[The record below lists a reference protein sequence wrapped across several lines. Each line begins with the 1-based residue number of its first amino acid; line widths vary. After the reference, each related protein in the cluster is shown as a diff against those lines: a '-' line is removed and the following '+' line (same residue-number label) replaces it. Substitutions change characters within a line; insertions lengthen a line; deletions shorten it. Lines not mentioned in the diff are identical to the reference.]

1 MARLL
6 RVRAGRRYLPALP
19 ASAASEQVRTAAWS
33 SLFGAAAVRYGDA
46 KEADVLAQE
55 RRDAILRALLPSGAA
70 TVADLADGLGVS
82 EMTIRRDLGVLAAQQ
97 LVEKVHG
104 GAVLAKRGAA
114 EPHFAA
120 KRHVNA
126 AAKAAIAEAAAP
138 MVTDGMTV
146 ALSAGTTTW
155 QVARR
160 LRGGAV
166 RDLTFVTN
174 SLNVAGA
181 LEANGWHSIVVSGGS
196 FRTPS
201 DALVGPFANQVL
213 RQLNTDLL
221 LLGVHSIDPRVGLTT
236 PNIAEAETNRV
247 MVAGARRVVVVA
259 DSSKLGQVSLATFAA
274 CDEIDELVTDTGADQ
289 ATLDALADTGLRI
302 RLVEPRPLAR
312 PANGAAS

>member
-1 MARLL
+1 M
-6 RVRAGRRYLPALP
+6 
-19 ASAASEQVRTAAWS
+19 
-33 SLFGAAAVRYGDA
+33 
-46 KEADVLAQE
+46 VLAQE

-82 EMTIRRDLGVLAAQQ
+82 EMTIRRDLGILAGQQ

-104 GAVLAKRGAA
+104 GAVLARRGAA
-114 EPHFAA
+114 EPHFAT
-120 KRHVNA
+120 KRGINA
-126 AAKAAIAEAAAP
+126 AAKAAIAEAAVA
-138 MVTDGMTV
+138 MVSDGMTV

-181 LEANGWHSIVVSGGS
+181 LEANDWHAIVVSGGS

-201 DALVGPFANQVL
+201 DALVGPFANQTL
-213 RQLNTDLL
+213 RQLNADLL
-221 LLGVHSIDPRVGLTT
+221 VLGVHSIDARAGLTT

-259 DSSKLGQVSLATFAA
+259 DSSKLGQVSLATFAG
-274 CDEIDELVTDTGADQ
+274 CDDVDELLTDTGADQ
-289 ATLDALADTGLRI
+289 ATLDALTATGLRV
-302 RLVEPRPLAR
+302 RLAEPQPLRP
-312 PANGAAS
+312 PAEGAAS

>member
-1 MARLL
+1 M
-6 RVRAGRRYLPALP
+6 
-19 ASAASEQVRTAAWS
+19 
-33 SLFGAAAVRYGDA
+33 
-46 KEADVLAQE
+46 VLAQE

-70 TVADLADGLGVS
+70 TVADLAEGLGVS

-114 EPHFAA
+114 EPHFAT
-120 KRHVNA
+120 KRRLNA
-126 AAKAAIAEAAAP
+126 AAKAAIAEAAVA
-138 MVTDGMTV
+138 MIDDGMTV

-160 LRGGAV
+160 LRGGVV

-181 LEANGWHSIVVSGGS
+181 LEANGWHSVVVSGGS

-201 DALVGPFANQVL
+201 DALVGPFANQTL
-213 RQLNTDLL
+213 RQLNADLL
-221 LLGVHSIDPRVGLTT
+221 ILGVHSVDAKVGLTT

-247 MVAGARRVVVVA
+247 LVAGARRVVVVA
-259 DSSKLGQVSLATFAA
+259 DSSKLGQVSLATFAS
-274 CDEIDELVTDTGADQ
+274 CEEVDELVTDTGADQ
-289 ATLDALADTGLRI
+289 ATLDALAAAGLRT
-302 RLVEPRPLAR
+302 RLVDPEPLRR
-312 PANGAAS
+312 PAEGAAS

>member
-1 MARLL
+1 VAD
-6 RVRAGRRYLPALP
+6 GI
-19 ASAASEQVRTAAWS
+19 EQVHTSFLMESVRRR
-33 SLFGAAAVRYGDA
+33 LGGVRFGA

-70 TVADLADGLGVS
+70 TVAELAGGLAVS

-104 GAVLAKRGAA
+104 GAVLAKGGAA
-114 EPHFAA
+114 EPHFAT
-120 KRHVNA
+120 KRRINA
-126 AAKAAIAEAAAP
+126 PAKAAIAEAAADL
-138 MVTDGMTV
+138 VHDGMTV

-160 LRGGAV
+160 LRGGRM

-181 LEANGWHSIVVSGGS
+181 LEANGWGSIVVSGGS

-201 DALVGPFANQVL
+201 DALVGPFANQTL
-213 RQLNTDLL
+213 RQLNCDLL
-221 LLGVHSIDPRVGLTT
+221 LLGVHSIDARVGLTT
-236 PNIAEAETNRV
+236 PNVAEAETNRI
-247 MVAGARRVVVVA
+247 MVAGAGKVVVVA

-274 CDEIDELVTDTGADQ
+274 CDEVDQLVTSTGADQ
-289 ATLDALADTGLRI
+289 ATLDALADAGVAVRQV
-302 RLVEPRPLAR
+302 RPRPL
-312 PANGAAS
+312 PLAAGETAS

>member
-1 MARLL
+1 MSMASGTVRL
-6 RVRAGRRYLPALP
+6 AP
-19 ASAASEQVRTAAWS
+19 
-33 SLFGAAAVRYGDA
+33 

-70 TVADLADGLGVS
+70 TVADLAAALEVS
-82 EMTIRRDLGVLAAQQ
+82 EMTIRRDLVALASRQ

-104 GAVLAKRGAA
+104 GAVLAKGGAT
-114 EPHFAA
+114 EPHFAT
-120 KRHVNA
+120 KRRINA
-126 AAKAAIAEAAAP
+126 PAKAAIAEAAVAL
-138 MVTDGMTV
+138 VHDGMTV

-160 LRGGAV
+160 LQGGGL

-201 DALVGPFANQVL
+201 DALVGPFANQTL
-213 RQLNTDLL
+213 RQLNADLL
-221 LLGVHSIDPRVGLTT
+221 LLGVHSIDARVGLTT
-236 PNIAEAETNRV
+236 PNVAEAETNRI

-274 CDEIDELVTDTGADQ
+274 CDEVDELITDTGADQ
-289 ATLDALADTGLRI
+289 ATLDGLADAGLGI
-302 RLVEPRPLAR
+302 RLVPPEPLPLAVKET
-312 PANGAAS
+312 AS

>member
-1 MARLL
+1 
-6 RVRAGRRYLPALP
+6 VPDGI
-19 ASAASEQVRTAAWS
+19 EQVHTSFLMESVRRR
-33 SLFGAAAVRYGDA
+33 LGGVRFGA

-70 TVADLADGLGVS
+70 TVAELADGLGVS

-104 GAVLAKRGAA
+104 GAVLAKGGAA
-114 EPHFAA
+114 EPHFAT
-120 KRHVNA
+120 KRRINA
-126 AAKAAIAEAAAP
+126 PAKAAIAEAAADL
-138 MVTDGMTV
+138 VHDGMTV
-146 ALSAGTTTW
+146 ALTAGTTTW

-160 LRGGAV
+160 LRGGRM

-181 LEANGWHSIVVSGGS
+181 LEANGWGSIVVSGGS

-201 DALVGPFANQVL
+201 DALVGPFANQTL
-213 RQLNTDLL
+213 RQLNCDLL
-221 LLGVHSIDPRVGLTT
+221 LLGVHSIDARVGLTT
-236 PNIAEAETNRV
+236 PNVAEAETNRI

-274 CDEIDELVTDTGADQ
+274 CDEVDQLVTDTGAHQ
-289 ATLDALADTGLRI
+289 ATLAALADAGLAVRQV
-302 RLVEPRPLAR
+302 RPQPLPLA
-312 PANGAAS
+312 AGETAS

>member
-1 MARLL
+1 VENRFEQH
-6 RVRAGRRYLPALP
+6 AGRVC
-19 ASAASEQVRTAAWS
+19 SAPR
-33 SLFGAAAVRYGDA
+33 AVRYGDA

-126 AAKAAIAEAAAP
+126 AAKAAIAEAAAA
-138 MVTDGMTV
+138 MVDDGMTV

-213 RQLNTDLL
+213 RQLNADLL
-221 LLGVHSIDPRVGLTT
+221 LLGVHSVDPRVGLTT

-274 CDEIDELVTDTGADQ
+274 CDEVDELVTDTGADQ
-289 ATLDALADTGLRI
+289 ATLDALGDAGLRI
-302 RLVEPRPLAR
+302 RPVEPRPLPR

>member
-1 MARLL
+1 MSIECGT
-6 RVRAGRRYLPALP
+6 VG
-19 ASAASEQVRTAAWS
+19 
-33 SLFGAAAVRYGDA
+33 A

-55 RRDAILRALLPSGAA
+55 RRDAILRALLSSGAA
-70 TVADLADGLGVS
+70 TVAGLADGLGVS

-104 GAVLAKRGAA
+104 GAVLAKGGAA
-114 EPHFAA
+114 EPHFAT
-120 KRHVNA
+120 KRRMNA
-126 AAKAAIAEAAAP
+126 PAKAAIAGAAAAL
-138 MVTDGMTV
+138 VHDGMTV

-160 LRGGAV
+160 LHGGGV

-201 DALVGPFANQVL
+201 DALVGPFANQIL

-221 LLGVHSIDPRVGLTT
+221 LLGVHSIDARAGLTT
-236 PNIAEAETNRV
+236 PNVAEAETNRI
-247 MVAGARRVVVVA
+247 MVAGARKVVVVA
-259 DSSKLGQVSLATFAA
+259 DSSKLGQVSLATFAG
-274 CDEIDELVTDTGADQ
+274 CDEVDELVTDSEADQ
-289 ATLDALADTGLRI
+289 ATLEALAGAGLAV
-302 RLVEPRPLAR
+302 RLVTASPQPLA
-312 PANGAAS
+312 ATETAS

>member
-1 MARLL
+1 MP
-6 RVRAGRRYLPALP
+6 G
-19 ASAASEQVRTAAWS
+19 
-33 SLFGAAAVRYGDA
+33 RYGTVA
-46 KEADVLAQE
+46 PRRPRVLAQE
-55 RRDAILRALLPSGAA
+55 RRDAILRALLTSGAA
-70 TVADLADGLGVS
+70 TVAGLAGELGVS
-82 EMTIRRDLGVLAAQQ
+82 EMTIRRDLGVLADQQ

-114 EPHFAA
+114 EPHFAT
-120 KRHVNA
+120 KRGINA
-126 AAKAAIAEAAAP
+126 AAKAAIAEAAVA
-138 MVTDGMTV
+138 MVSDGMTV

-181 LEANGWHSIVVSGGS
+181 LEANDWHAIVVSGGS

-201 DALVGPFANQVL
+201 DALVGPFANQTL
-213 RQLNTDLL
+213 RQLNADLL
-221 LLGVHSIDPRVGLTT
+221 ILGVHSIDAKVGLTT

-259 DSSKLGQVSLATFAA
+259 DSSKLGQVSLATFAG
-274 CDEIDELVTDTGADQ
+274 CDEVDELVTDTGADR
-289 ATLDALADTGLRI
+289 ATLDALADAGLST
-302 RLVEPRPLAR
+302 RLVDPQLLRPSAE
-312 PANGAAS
+312 GAAS